1 LIRAL
6 HGFGSLMIGLVA
18 AAVDAQEAP
27 AGFAWKKF
35 DDFKVS
41 VQVPDGWHTRVL
53 DGGAGKARAI
63 QITKE
68 KVDAQGFDTGLTVNF
83 SEFRTDEEMNA
94 AILEVGNYMAKLH
107 DTFDNLVESS
117 VGEKGGVPTMIL
129 EGTRTLPDKNAGGL
143 YHTRTIVRMFKADR
157 RIYTIIFGSPADR
170 WEADYKLGEVMLNPI
185 LFQVMAAA
193 AQQTSSSR

>member
-1 LIRAL
+1 
-6 HGFGSLMIGLVA
+6 MIGLFVA
-18 AAVDAQEAP
+18 AVAAQEVPKAP

-41 VQVPDGWHTRVL
+41 VQVPDGWHTHVL

-68 KVDAQGFDTGLTVNF
+68 KVNAQGFDTGLTVNLA
-83 SEFRTDEEMNA
+83 EFQTDEEMNA
-94 AILEVGNYMAKLH
+94 AIREVGDYMAKLH

-129 EGTRTLPDKNAGGL
+129 EGTRTLPDKKASSL
-143 YHTRTIVRMFKADR
+143 YHTRTVVRMFKADR
-157 RIYTIIFGSPADR
+157 RIYTIIFGSSADR
-170 WEADYKLGEVMLNPI
+170 WAAEYKLGEVMLNPI
-185 LFQVMAAA
+185 LFHAMAAA
-193 AQQTSSSR
+193 AQQTPSSK